1 MKNSAKTKPTQGE
14 LRRILAYVRPHR
26 TYLLLG
32 LLLALVQIS
41 LSLYAP
47 VLTGRG
53 VDLMIGK
60 GRVDFDALWP
70 ILIRLAAVILLAA
83 GVLWLCFGHPAA
95 GSGLVAVLTYGDDST
110 QLRIPLDT
118 DHRYDIDT
126 GYYTIHLVVENG
138 GIRFVESP
146 CPDHTCE
153 SFGVLTKQGDWAAC
167 LPARASVTVE

>member
-1 MKNSAKTKPTQGE
+1 MKHYLEQADAVLRDVDSRDSGLTAAEAEERLVKNGKNKLEEAKKD
-14 LRRILAYVRPHR
+14 
-26 TYLLLG
+26 
-32 LLLALVQIS
+32 S
-41 LSLYAP
+41 LIKRFFQQMADP
-47 VLTGRG
+47 
-53 VDLMIGK
+53 MI
-60 GRVDFDALWP
+60 
-70 ILIRLAAVILLAA
+70 IILLAA
-83 GVLWLCFGHPAA
+83 GVLWLYFGHPAA

>member
-1 MKNSAKTKPTQGE
+1 MAMT
-14 LRRILAYVRPHR
+14 
-26 TYLLLG
+26 
-32 LLLALVQIS
+32 
-41 LSLYAP
+41 AP
-47 VLTGRG
+47 SCASR
-53 VDLMIGK
+53 
-60 GRVDFDALWP
+60 WN
-70 ILIRLAAVILLAA
+70 
-83 GVLWLCFGHPAA
+83 
-95 GSGLVAVLTYGDDST
+95 
-110 QLRIPLDT
+110 T

>member
-1 MKNSAKTKPTQGE
+1 MKKSTRLN
-14 LRRILAYVRPHR
+14 ILFA
-26 TYLLLG
+26 
-32 LLLALVQIS
+32 I
-41 LSLYAP
+41 
-47 VLTGRG
+47 
-53 VDLMIGK
+53 I
-60 GRVDFDALWP
+60 
-70 ILIRLAAVILLAA
+70 ILLAA

-110 QLRIPLDT
+110 QLRIPPAPDP
-118 DHRYDIDT
+118 R
-126 GYYTIHLVVENG
+126 YYTIHLVVENG

>member
-1 MKNSAKTKPTQGE
+1 MKKSTRLN
-14 LRRILAYVRPHR
+14 ILFA
-26 TYLLLG
+26 
-32 LLLALVQIS
+32 I
-41 LSLYAP
+41 
-47 VLTGRG
+47 
-53 VDLMIGK
+53 I
-60 GRVDFDALWP
+60 
-70 ILIRLAAVILLAA
+70 ILLAA

-138 GIRFVESP
+138 GIR
-146 CPDHTCE
+146 CE

>member
-1 MKNSAKTKPTQGE
+1 MKKSTRLN
-14 LRRILAYVRPHR
+14 ILFA
-26 TYLLLG
+26 
-32 LLLALVQIS
+32 I
-41 LSLYAP
+41 
-47 VLTGRG
+47 
-53 VDLMIGK
+53 I
-60 GRVDFDALWP
+60 
-70 ILIRLAAVILLAA
+70 ILLAA

-146 CPDHTCE
+146 ARTTPVNPWRTDQT
-153 SFGVLTKQGDWAAC
+153 GRLGR
-167 LPARASVTVE
+167 LPARPRQRYR

>member
-1 MKNSAKTKPTQGE
+1 MKKST
-14 LRRILAYVRPHR
+14 
-26 TYLLLG
+26 
-32 LLLALVQIS
+32 
-41 LSLYAP
+41 
-47 VLTGRG
+47 
-53 VDLMIGK
+53 
-60 GRVDFDALWP
+60 
-70 ILIRLAAVILLAA
+70 RLNIFIIILLAA

>member
-1 MKNSAKTKPTQGE
+1 MKKSTRLN
-14 LRRILAYVRPHR
+14 ILFA
-26 TYLLLG
+26 
-32 LLLALVQIS
+32 I
-41 LSLYAP
+41 
-47 VLTGRG
+47 
-53 VDLMIGK
+53 I
-60 GRVDFDALWP
+60 
-70 ILIRLAAVILLAA
+70 ILLA
-83 GVLWLCFGHPAA
+83 GGLWLCFGHPAA

-146 CPDHTCE
+146 CPDHTCV

>member
-1 MKNSAKTKPTQGE
+1 MRFSLEKIYPSEHFVCHHHSAG
-14 LRRILAYVRPHR
+14 RRGAVALFRPSGCR
-26 TYLLLG
+26 
-32 LLLALVQIS
+32 
-41 LSLYAP
+41 
-47 VLTGRG
+47 
-53 VDLMIGK
+53 
-60 GRVDFDALWP
+60 
-70 ILIRLAAVILLAA
+70 IR
-83 GVLWLCFGHPAA
+83 
-95 GSGLVAVLTYGDDST
+95 SGCRAGDDST

>member
-1 MKNSAKTKPTQGE
+1 MKHYLEQAE
-14 LRRILAYVRPHR
+14 AVLRDVDSRDS
-26 TYLLLG
+26 G
-32 LLLALVQIS
+32 LTA
-41 LSLYAP
+41 AE
-47 VLTGRG
+47 
-53 VDLMIGK
+53 
-60 GRVDFDALWP
+60 AAE
-70 ILIRLAAVILLAA
+70 RLAKNGRNKLAEAKKDSLIKRFFQQMADPMIIILLAA

>member
-1 MKNSAKTKPTQGE
+1 MKHYLEQAE
-14 LRRILAYVRPHR
+14 AVLRDVASRDS
-26 TYLLLG
+26 G
-32 LLLALVQIS
+32 LTA
-41 LSLYAP
+41 AE
-47 VLTGRG
+47 
-53 VDLMIGK
+53 
-60 GRVDFDALWP
+60 AAE
-70 ILIRLAAVILLAA
+70 RLAKNGRNKLAEAKKDSLIKRFFQQMADPMIIILLAA

>member
-1 MKNSAKTKPTQGE
+1 MPSSFCWPPGCCGSVSA
-14 LRRILAYVRPHR
+14 
-26 TYLLLG
+26 
-32 LLLALVQIS
+32 
-41 LSLYAP
+41 
-47 VLTGRG
+47 
-53 VDLMIGK
+53 
-60 GRVDFDALWP
+60 
-70 ILIRLAAVILLAA
+70 IRLPVRSGCRAD
-83 GVLWLCFGHPAA
+83 LC
-95 GSGLVAVLTYGDDST
+95 DDST